1 MANNTA
7 DRVKAL
13 VEPAIQ
19 SLGLRLWDVRYL
31 KEGADWYLR
40 IYIDNDEGVNI
51 DDCTNASRLVDPM
64 LDEADIIRT
73 SYYLEVCSPGLER
86 ELVRPEHFTAMLG
99 RSVRLHLVRPFEG
112 EKDFVG
118 ILKSYENGDITLT
131 TEDTELKFQKPMISK
146 VKLND
151 YMEENIK
158 NG

>member
-1 MANNTA
+1 MAGNTA
-7 DRVKAL
+7 DRVREL
-13 VEPAIQ
+13 VAPAVQ

-40 IYIDNDEGVNI
+40 VFIDSDKGVDI
-51 DDCTNASRLVDPM
+51 DDCTNTSRLIDPM
-64 LDEADIIRT
+64 LDEADIIRS

-86 ELVRPEHFTAMLG
+86 ELVRPEHFTEMLG
-99 RSVRLHLVRPFEG
+99 RSVQVHLVRPFEG
-112 EKDFVG
+112 QKDFVG
-118 ILKSYENGDITLT
+118 DLKSYDNGDITLA
-131 TEDTELKFQKPMISK
+131 TEDMELKFQKPMISK

>member
-1 MANNTA
+1 MAGNTA
-7 DRVKAL
+7 DRVREL
-13 VEPAIQ
+13 VAPAVQ

-40 IYIDNDEGVNI
+40 VFIDSDKGIDI
-51 DDCTNASRLVDPM
+51 DDCTNTSRLIDPM
-64 LDEADIIRT
+64 LDEADIIRS

-118 ILKSYENGDITLT
+118 ILKSYENGDITLA

>member
-99 RSVRLHLVRPFEG
+99 RSVQVHLVRPFEG
-112 EKDFVG
+112 QKDFVG
-118 ILKSYENGDITLT
+118 ELKAYENGDIILA
-131 TEDTELKFQKPMISK
+131 TEDTELKFEKPMISK

>member
-19 SLGLRLWDVRYL
+19 SLGRRRWDVRYL

-99 RSVRLHLVRPFEG
+99 RSVQVHLVRPFEG
-112 EKDFVG
+112 QKDFVG
-118 ILKSYENGDITLT
+118 ELKAYENGDIILA
-131 TEDTELKFQKPMISK
+131 TEDTELKFEKPMISK

>member
-118 ILKSYENGDITLT
+118 ILKSYENGDITLA